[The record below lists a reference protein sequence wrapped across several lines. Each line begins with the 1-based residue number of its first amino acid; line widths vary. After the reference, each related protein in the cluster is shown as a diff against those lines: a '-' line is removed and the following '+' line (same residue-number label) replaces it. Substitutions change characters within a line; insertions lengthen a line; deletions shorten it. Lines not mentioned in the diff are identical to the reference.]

1 MIRRVSGFDWNQA
14 NREKCRK
21 HGVSIAGIEELFAG
35 TVMVFPD
42 AVHSDQEQ
50 RYRAV
55 GRTGGNRHVFVVFT
69 IRQTAGRRLI
79 RPISARFMHRKEIE
93 YYEKENPDI

>member
-55 GRTGGNRHVFVVFT
+55 
-69 IRQTAGRRLI
+69 
-79 RPISARFMHRKEIE
+79 
-93 YYEKENPDI
+93 